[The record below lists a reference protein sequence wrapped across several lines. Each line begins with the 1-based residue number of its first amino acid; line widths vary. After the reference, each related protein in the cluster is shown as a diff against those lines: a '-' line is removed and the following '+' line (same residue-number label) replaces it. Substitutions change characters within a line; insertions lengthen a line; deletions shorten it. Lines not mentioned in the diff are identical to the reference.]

1 MTSPSIVALHVGQP
15 QALGALGP
23 EDPFGEP
30 WPTEGER
37 WTSGIFKVPV
47 EGPVSLT
54 ARGFDG
60 DGQADV
66 VKHGGL
72 DKAVCAYPADH
83 YPEWRRTLGITPFDF
98 GAFGE
103 NLTIDGLD
111 EQTVCIGDV
120 WSLVDAQVQVS
131 VPRSPAL
138 ASNLIA
144 G

>member
-1 MTSPSIVALHVGQP
+1 M
-15 QALGALGP
+15 
-23 EDPFGEP
+23 
-30 WPTEGER
+30 
-37 WTSGIFKVPV
+37 
-47 EGPVSLT
+47 SLT

-131 VPRSPAL
+131 VPRSPCWKL
-138 ASNLIA
+138 ARRW
-144 G
+144 